1 MFDILKARWRQGRR
15 TMGFPQAEPVLPD
28 RFRGRP
34 EVAVAKCPVNCRACA
49 EACPTQAISFDP
61 KGVKIDLGRCLF
73 CTDCIQTC
81 PRQAITHSC
90 DYRLSSRQRQDLLVT
105 QDGSALK
112 LASAL
117 DKKLRNLLGRSLKL
131 RQVSAGGCN
140 LCCCSVRCDFN

>member
-1 MFDILKARWRQGRR
+1 MLNIILARLQQKHR
-15 TMGFPQAEPVLPD
+15 TMKYPAAPAPALPD
-28 RFRGRP
+28 RFRGSP
-34 EVAVAKCPVNCRACA
+34 ILDATKCPVGCHACA
-49 EACPTQAISFDP
+49 DACPTRAIELGNQAL
-61 KGVKIDLGRCLF
+61 IDLGKCLF